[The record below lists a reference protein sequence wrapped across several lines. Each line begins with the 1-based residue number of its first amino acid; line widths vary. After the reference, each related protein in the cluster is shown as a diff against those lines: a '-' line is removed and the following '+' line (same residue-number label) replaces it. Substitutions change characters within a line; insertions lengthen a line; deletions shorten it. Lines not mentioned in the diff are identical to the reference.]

1 MPLLELWD
9 FYSADESF
17 QQAYKSTPQ
26 PDVRPR
32 LASFSVKSVHMLVI
46 P

>member
-17 QQAYKSTPQ
+17 QQLNFRTNAGTTPLRDSANLQ
-26 PDVRPR
+26 Q
-32 LASFSVKSVHMLVI
+32 
-46 P
+46 